1 MANGRL
7 PRKLKLMK
15 TILLSFL
22 TVLLL
27 SNGSN
32 TFTERFQTRTGT
44 VAFKASV
51 DTFEPIEAVNKSTTI
66 VLDVNSGNIAALA
79 LVNGF
84 RFPIALMQE
93 HFNENYLE
101 SDEYPKA
108 VIKGTLSGFKATAI
122 TDNITKTYTLNG
134 TLQLHGVTQNI
145 SIPVN
150 VNRTGKS
157 IQITSNFKIKPQD
170 YNIVIPK
177 VVSEKI
183 AQEVLIDVKAEL
195 FKDY

>member
-1 MANGRL
+1 
-7 PRKLKLMK
+7 MK
-15 TILLSFL
+15 TILFC
-22 TVLLL
+22 LL
-27 SNGSN
+27 SYLLTSN
-32 TFTERFQTRTGT
+32 SSSDIVTERFQTRTGT

-79 LVNGF
+79 LINGF

-101 SDEYPKA
+101 SEEYPKA
-108 VIKGTLSGFKATAI
+108 IIKGKLSGFKATAI
-122 TDNITKTYTLNG
+122 TQNFSKTYTLDG

-157 IQITSNFKIKPQD
+157 IQLTANFIIKPQD

-177 VVSEKI
+177 IVSNKI
-183 AQEVLIDVKAEL
+183 AEEVLVDVSAEL

>member
-1 MANGRL
+1 
-7 PRKLKLMK
+7 
-15 TILLSFL
+15 
-22 TVLLL
+22 
-27 SNGSN
+27 
-32 TFTERFQTRTGT
+32 
-44 VAFKASV
+44 
-51 DTFEPIEAVNKSTTI
+51 
-66 VLDVNSGNIAALA
+66 
-79 LVNGF
+79 
-84 RFPIALMQE
+84 MQE

>member
-1 MANGRL
+1 
-7 PRKLKLMK
+7 MK
-15 TILLSFL
+15 TILFSILS
-22 TVLLL
+22 LLL
-27 SNGSN
+27 ISNSSSDN
-32 TFTERFQTRTGT
+32 ITERFQTRTGT

-51 DTFEPIEAVNKSTTI
+51 GTFEPIEAVNKSTTI

-84 RFPIALMQE
+84 RFPVALMQE

-101 SDEYPKA
+101 SDEFPKA
-108 VIKGTLSGFKATAI
+108 VIKGKLSGFKATAI
-122 TDNITKTYTLNG
+122 TQNFSKTYILDG
-134 TLQLHGVTQNI
+134 TLKLHGVTQII

-157 IQITSNFKIKPQD
+157 IIISSNFIIRPQD

-177 VVSEKI
+177 IVSDKI
-183 AQEVLIDVKAEL
+183 ADEVLVNVNAEL